1 MEEHLQVKQ
10 FDEYSSDNE
19 QIVNE
24 FLKEMGTRVV
34 SVTPIHDT
42 ILGGIQYVVVYWC
55 LHYEQ

>member
-10 FDEYSSDNE
+10 FDEYLSDNE

-55 LHYEQ
+55 